1 MVDDA
6 RAQMDGDLDLEKLM
20 VDKVIATPSA
30 LELVE
35 FLKQPCGTV
44 MFHPRGG
51 CDNSAAN

>member
-44 MFHPRGG
+44 TFHPRGG